1 MQILDSERMQ
11 LINVAKMYYEENLT
25 QNEIAQRLGVS
36 RPLVSKM
43 LTKARA
49 CGIVSI
55 TVNDNVMDD
64 TNAVLLQDLCQ
75 KFQLDGGL
83 IIRNSGDFHDIIR
96 QTAIY
101 LAMES
106 QSEYNLGLGWGAPLG
121 YVVKEMANN
130 AFKQSP
136 GTVSPLIGR
145 PPVSNGHYA
154 INDMVKSMAQTLGR
168 RSYSIEE
175 KAFAVSREDK
185 MVAENKSAYM
195 GMLLKWRELDMA
207 VMAVQ
212 NYPSSPDEATEMRF
226 GDVLRRQHAVG
237 SFLSYFYNVHGDV
250 ISGENDFT
258 CRISLADLRHCHK
271 VYAIGYGA
279 QVNSVMGALHTG
291 LFTHVLLMEK
301 QAREILEKSK

>member
-11 LINVAKMYYEENLT
+11 LINVAKMYYEGNMT
-25 QNEIAQRLGVS
+25 QNDIAKRLGVS

-43 LTKARA
+43 LTKARE

-64 TNAVLLQDLCQ
+64 TNTIMLQDLCQ

-83 IIRNSGDFHDIIR
+83 IIHDSLEFHDIIG

-101 LAMES
+101 LGLEC
-106 QSEYNLGLGWGAPLG
+106 QPEYNVGLGWGSPLG
-121 YVVKEMANN
+121 YVVKEMAAN
-130 AFKQSP
+130 AFKPTP

-145 PPVSNGHYA
+145 PPVSNEHYA
-154 INDMVKSMAQTLGR
+154 INDMVKSMAQSLGR

-185 MVAENKSAYM
+185 VAAENKSAYM

-207 VMAVQ
+207 IMAVQ
-212 NYPSSPDEATEMRF
+212 NYPPSPDEATEMRF

-279 QVNSVMGALHTG
+279 QTDSLLGALHTG
-291 LFTHVLLMEK
+291 IFTHVLLTEQ
-301 QAREILEKSK
+301 QAKEILKKSK

>member
-11 LINVAKMYYEENLT
+11 LINVAKMYYEANLT
-25 QNEIAQRLGVS
+25 QSDIAKRLGIS

-43 LTKARA
+43 LTKARE

-64 TNAVLLQDLCQ
+64 TNAMLLQDLCQ

-83 IIRNSGDFHDIIR
+83 ILHGTEDFHAVLR
-96 QTAIY
+96 KTAIY
-101 LAMES
+101 LGLES
-106 QSEYNLGLGWGAPLG
+106 QSEYNIGLGWGSPLG
-121 YVVKEMANN
+121 YVVKEMAHN

-145 PPVSNGHYA
+145 PPVSNEHYA
-154 INDMVKSMAQTLGR
+154 INDMVKSMAQSLGR

-175 KAFAVSREDK
+175 KAFAVSREEK
-185 MVAENKSAYM
+185 IEAENKSAYM

-207 VMAVQ
+207 IMALQ

-226 GDVLRRQHAVG
+226 GDALRKQHAVG
-237 SFLSYFYNVHGDV
+237 SFLSYFYNIHGDV

-258 CRISLADLRHCHK
+258 CRISLADLRHCHR

-279 QVNSVMGALHTG
+279 KIDSILGALHTG
-291 LFTHVLLMEK
+291 IFTHVLLLEK
-301 QAREILEKSK
+301 QAREIVNKSK